1 MPSYPRYRE
10 AQTNLAETDYSR
22 HILAPLPFSP
32 ANSAIGLYSDGP
44 ETSAL
49 QDSRHSGKPA
59 LSDNRPVPYPGLPDS
74 PITYPYSNLNKPIPG
89 VRINS
94 RIRILVPRFRI
105 FSSNSRNTPLLSGH
119 RNHGFLS
126 IRSTTH
132 PSLYRMVINLFY
144 TLFGVP

>member
-49 QDSRHSGKPA
+49 QDSRHSGKLA

-89 VRINS
+89 GRINS

>member
-49 QDSRHSGKPA
+49 QDSRHSGKLA

-74 PITYPYSNLNKPIPG
+74 PITYPYTNRSKHIPG
-89 VRINS
+89 FRINS
-94 RIRILVPRFRI
+94 RIRIPVLRFRI
-105 FSSNSRNTPLLSGH
+105 FSSNFRNTPLLSGH
-119 RNHGFLS
+119 RNHGFLL
-126 IRSTTH
+126 RKH
-132 PSLYRMVINLFY
+132 L
-144 TLFGVP
+144 

>member
-49 QDSRHSGKPA
+49 QDSRHSGKLA

-74 PITYPYSNLNKPIPG
+74 PITYPYTNRNKHIPG
-89 VRINS
+89 FRINF
-94 RIRILVPRFRI
+94 RIRIPVLRFRI
-105 FSSNSRNTPLLSGH
+105 FPSNFRNTPLLSGH
-119 RNHGFLS
+119 RNHGFLL
-126 IRSTTH
+126 RKH
-132 PSLYRMVINLFY
+132 L
-144 TLFGVP
+144 

>member
-74 PITYPYSNLNKPIPG
+74 PITYPYTNRRSIPG
-89 VRINS
+89 FRINS
-94 RIRILVPRFRI
+94 RIRIPVLRFRI
-105 FSSNSRNTPLLSGH
+105 FHRIFAILRCFPGIETTDSFYVSICDHSNSRITDHTTGI
-119 RNHGFLS
+119 S
-126 IRSTTH
+126 I
-132 PSLYRMVINLFY
+132 
-144 TLFGVP
+144 

>member
-89 VRINS
+89 GRINS
-94 RIRILVPRFRI
+94 RIRIPVPRFRI